1 VRVKI
6 CGITNPEDAAIC
18 EDAGADALGF
28 VHVRGRSRSI
38 QLSEIK
44 EMCAS
49 LGPMATSVLVCS
61 PSTVFEAAD
70 MFDQSG
76 VDVLQLHSLE
86 PNQVARLRDQGIAVI
101 RAVKPSRKDAM
112 RYSNHVHALLFE
124 HGRPGTGTTYDYSRV
139 PVDCHPR
146 SIIAGGLT
154 MANLDLAIAVKP
166 YAVDVSSGVERTKGR
181 KDPELVS
188 EFIRRCKSGR

>member
-1 VRVKI
+1 MRVKI
-6 CGITNPEDAAIC
+6 CGITNPEDAAMC